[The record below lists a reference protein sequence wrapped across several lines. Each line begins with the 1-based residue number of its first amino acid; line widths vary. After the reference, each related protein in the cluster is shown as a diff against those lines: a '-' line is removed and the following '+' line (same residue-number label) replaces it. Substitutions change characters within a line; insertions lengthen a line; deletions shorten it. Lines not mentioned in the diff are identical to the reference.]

1 LKRWQNI
8 SSSIVDKYLE
18 QKDRGDP
25 MVTISDLAAEKIKD
39 ILKAEGVPNHALR
52 VSAAAGGC
60 CGPSYEIMID
70 DKSGDGDLVV
80 EKNGAT
86 LFLDSATV
94 KAIDGAELGFISDE
108 RGEGFVLGFPNG
120 APAGG
125 SCGCGSGEEK
135 SHSHGGCGS
144 GSGGCGCS

>member
-1 LKRWQNI
+1 MI
-8 SSSIVDKYLE
+8 
-18 QKDRGDP
+18 
-25 MVTISDLAAEKIKD
+25 TISEVAADKIKE
-39 ILKAEGVPNHALR
+39 ILNAEGVPNHALR

-70 DKSGDGDLVV
+70 DKSGDGDTVV
-80 EKNGAT
+80 EKNGAK
-86 LFLDSATV
+86 LIVDSSTAQV
-94 KAIDGAELGFISDE
+94 LAGAELGFVSDE

-125 SCGCGSGEEK
+125 SCGCGGEESKPK
-135 SHSHGGCGS
+135 SGGGC